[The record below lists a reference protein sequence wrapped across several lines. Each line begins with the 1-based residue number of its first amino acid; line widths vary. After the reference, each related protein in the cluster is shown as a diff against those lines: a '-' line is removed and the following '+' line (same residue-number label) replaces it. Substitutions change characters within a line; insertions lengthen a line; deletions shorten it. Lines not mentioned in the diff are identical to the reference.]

1 MTPSKGDVLAHR
13 YRLEESIAMG
23 GMGEVWRARD
33 LTLDRDIA
41 VKLLRPESAK
51 DVTFAERFRAEA
63 RHSGGLSHPNIGTVH
78 DFGEDDGTPYLV
90 MELLVGEPLSALIR
104 ARAPMP
110 QQEVRDILLQAAL
123 ALQAAHDAGVV
134 HRDVKPA
141 NIVVDPDGYAKL
153 TDFGIARALD
163 EAPMTQ
169 TGEVLGTPHY
179 LAPEQAAGSPAGPL
193 SDVYALAVV
202 GYEMLTGRRPF
213 NGESIVTTALAH
225 LNQPA
230 PQLSDEVGEPLRT
243 TVMAALAKN
252 PSQRPGSA
260 AEFAAALQL
269 PQGEVPEHL
278 RAGAASAVTPVIV
291 GVPEGL
297 GAEDTLPTSVFPT
310 PGPAGTSGTSAAAT
324 GVSAPSHVGAGP
336 HDVPGTRDGLA
347 VHDTRRR
354 AWALPV
360 AAATAVLLAVALMI
374 SMTTRGPATTTP
386 TPSRSAPVATS
397 TPTAPAA
404 PATAPAVTST
414 PTVAKVAAPPT
425 RTATTSTRTPVSTP
439 VSTPRTTKSV
449 ARAPVA
455 PAPPAPSRKAKD
467 KGKGKGGKKP

>member
-1 MTPSKGDVLAHR
+1 MTPTQGDVLAGR

-33 LTLDRDIA
+33 LTLDRDVA
-41 VKLLRPESAK
+41 VKVLRPESAQ
-51 DVTFAERFRAEA
+51 DDAFAERFRAEA

-110 QQEVRDILLQAAL
+110 QQEVSDILLQAAL
-123 ALQAAHDAGVV
+123 ALQAAHEAGVV

-153 TDFGIARALD
+153 TDFGIARVVG

-179 LAPEQAAGSPAGPL
+179 LAPEQAAGNPAGPL

-213 NGESIVTTALAH
+213 NGESMVTTALAH

-269 PQGEVPEHL
+269 PPGQVPEHL

-297 GAEDTLPTSVFPT
+297 SADDTLPTSVFLA
-310 PGPAGTSGTSAAAT
+310 PAPADVAG
-324 GVSAPSHVGAGP
+324 SHE
-336 HDVPGTRDGLA
+336 DTA

-360 AAATAVLLAVALMI
+360 AAATAVLLAVALMF
-374 SMTTRGPATTTP
+374 SMTNHRPASTSPTP
-386 TPSRSAPVATS
+386 TRTAPVATS
-397 TPTAPAA
+397 APTAPTPSA
-404 PATAPAVTST
+404 PAAVATST
-414 PTVAKVAAPPT
+414 PTVAKASPSTTRAPA
-425 RTATTSTRTPVSTP
+425 RTTSTSSTKAVASTP
-439 VSTPRTTKSV
+439 PAP
-449 ARAPVA
+449 ARPA
-455 PAPPAPSRKAKD
+455 PAPPAPSHKK

>member
-1 MTPSKGDVLAHR
+1 
-13 YRLEESIAMG
+13 
-23 GMGEVWRARD
+23 
-33 LTLDRDIA
+33 
-41 VKLLRPESAK
+41 
-51 DVTFAERFRAEA
+51 
-63 RHSGGLSHPNIGTVH
+63 VH

-110 QQEVRDILLQAAL
+110 QQEVSDILRQAAL
-123 ALQAAHDAGVV
+123 ALQAAHEAGVV

-153 TDFGIARALD
+153 TDFGIARVVG

-179 LAPEQAAGSPAGPL
+179 LAPEQAAGNPAGPL

-213 NGESIVTTALAH
+213 NGESMVTTALAH

-252 PSQRPGSA
+252 PSHRPGSA

-269 PQGEVPEHL
+269 PPGQVPEHL

-297 GAEDTLPTSVFPT
+297 SADDTLPTSVFLA
-310 PGPAGTSGTSAAAT
+310 PADVAG
-324 GVSAPSHVGAGP
+324 SHE
-336 HDVPGTRDGLA
+336 DTA

-360 AAATAVLLAVALMI
+360 AAATAVLLAVALMF
-374 SMTTRGPATTTP
+374 SMTNHRPASTSPTP
-386 TPSRSAPVATS
+386 TRTAPVATS
-397 TPTAPAA
+397 APTAPTPSA
-404 PATAPAVTST
+404 PAAVATST
-414 PTVAKVAAPPT
+414 PTVAKASPSTTRAPA
-425 RTATTSTRTPVSTP
+425 RTTSTSSTKAVASTP
-439 VSTPRTTKSV
+439 PAP
-449 ARAPVA
+449 ARPA
-455 PAPPAPSRKAKD
+455 PAPSHKK